1 MISKIYGAFMMN
13 GKRVNCIDE
22 AHGFSLEIEGQ
33 KYHVY
38 ANKGT
43 HVDLV
48 VGDKRE
54 YIGKVNDFWTGD
66 EMKAAK
72 FILSYKEL
80 IAELERRG
88 YTVSR
93 SAGSR

>member
-1 MISKIYGAFMMN
+1 MMSKVYVYGMFMMN
-13 GKRVNCIDE
+13 GKRVKCIDE
-22 AHGFSLEIEGQ
+22 IRGFSLEIEGQ

-48 VGDKRE
+48 VGNRRK

-66 EMKAAK
+66 EREAAE
-72 FILSYKEL
+72 FILSQAK
-80 IAELERRG
+80 
-88 YTVSR
+88 
-93 SAGSR
+93 